1 MAKNTASQVKSAT
14 VATLTSAPVS
24 TAAKDLQTLTT
35 GGWAIL
41 VALLGGLALAETP
54 LGPVVAGILG
64 VGILYQLTTVVQ
76 GSAAVQ
82 FFSGSST
89 SQET

>member
-1 MAKNTASQVKSAT
+1 M
-14 VATLTSAPVS
+14 ATLTSAPVS